1 MNRESFLECAM
12 LRQRY
17 SAELRHDDLS
27 INGRAP
33 ELRGG
38 TIARKAIEGNG
49 EFTGVRPS
57 KSPHAVNYTTRGL
70 FEKCITDLSQL
81 SMHFSAD
88 TRLTLTR
95 RLKNLLSDEHWDD
108 SDILPAET
116 AFLTLLRCMLLLNIK
131 RIPSLGTNGKG
142 SLSATWLD
150 GKNRITLECGA
161 KDEVAYVLSKTVAE
175 GKPER
180 AAGHTKVVRLPKVL
194 EAYDPKKWFDNGSKE
209 A

>member
-1 MNRESFLECAM
+1 MRLESFLGCEM

-17 SAELRHDDLS
+17 DAEVGYEDLS

-33 ELRGG
+33 SFRGG
-38 TIARKAIEGNG
+38 TIARKALERKG
-49 EFTGVRPS
+49 EQTGARTKKP
-57 KSPHAVNYTTRGL
+57 PRAVNYTTRGL

-81 SMHFSAD
+81 SMHFSTD
-88 TRLTLTR
+88 MRLSLTR
-95 RLKNLLSDEHWDD
+95 RLKNLLSEENWDENDM
-108 SDILPAET
+108 LPAET
-116 AFLTLLRCMLLLNIK
+116 AFLTLLRCMLLLNVR

-150 GKNRITLECGA
+150 GKSRITLECGA
-161 KDEVAYVLSKTVAE
+161 RDEVAYVLSRPVAD

-180 AAGHTKVVRLPKVL
+180 AAGHTEVARLPKVL
-194 EAYDPKKWFDNGSKE
+194 EPYDPENWFDNGPKE